1 MDRRMAGIMVVLAI
15 GQLIAWGT
23 LGLPA
28 IVGNQLADD
37 FHIDLASVFAGT
49 SVLYVV
55 MGLCAPL
62 LATPFRRAGARRVM
76 MTGVV
81 VAAAGFVVMAFAQH
95 AIVYFIAWV
104 ILGLSGSGTLTT
116 AAHIMLNEVA
126 GKNAKGAIGGLMLV
140 TGLSSSI
147 FWPTTAFIAAHVGW
161 RGTCLVNAGLLALI
175 CLPLYAFGLPRRGTM
190 VIPAAASAPRPSP
203 HRAADRSTFLLLV
216 AALASSAFV
225 SFGLSA
231 VLVELLKAQGLPAPQ
246 AVAFGASLGIVQVSA
261 RGVDFLGGGRWDSV
275 TTGVVASALMPAAML
290 VLIFGHGAYWAI
302 GAFILLYGLG
312 SGAMAVARS
321 TIPLAF
327 YDQTAFAKAMSQIAL
342 PLNLIAAAS
351 PPMLAALLI
360 RVGSDALLGLTM
372 LCSISSLGMLVL
384 LGRRRV
390 V

>member
-1 MDRRMAGIMVVLAI
+1 MAGVL
-15 GQLIAWGT
+15 
-23 LGLPA
+23 
-28 IVGNQLADD
+28 V
-37 FHIDLASVFAGT
+37 AS
-49 SVLYVV
+49 
-55 MGLCAPL
+55 
-62 LATPFRRAGARRVM
+62 
-76 MTGVV
+76 
-81 VAAAGFVVMAFAQH
+81 AGFVVMACAQH

-104 ILGLSGSGTLTT
+104 ILGLSGSATLTT

-126 GKNAKGAIGGLMLV
+126 GKNAKGAIGALMLI
-140 TGLSSSI
+140 TGLSSTI
-147 FWPTTAFIAAHVGW
+147 FWPTIAFLASLVGW
-161 RGTCLVNAGLLALI
+161 RGTCLVNAAMMALL
-175 CLPLYAFGLPRRGTM
+175 CLPLYAFGLPRRAVTVVSSG
-190 VIPAAASAPRPSP
+190 PSAARPSP

-231 VLVELLKAQGLPAPQ
+231 VLVELLKAQGLPSPQ
-246 AVAFGASLGIVQVSA
+246 AVAFGSSLGIVQVSA
-261 RGVDFLGGGRWDSV
+261 RGIDFLGGGRWDGV
-275 TTGVVASALMPAAML
+275 TTGIVASTLLPVAML
-290 VLIFGHGAYWAI
+290 ILILGHGAYWAI
-302 GAFILLYGLG
+302 AAFILLYGLG

-372 LCSISSLGMLVL
+372 LCSLSSLGMLVL